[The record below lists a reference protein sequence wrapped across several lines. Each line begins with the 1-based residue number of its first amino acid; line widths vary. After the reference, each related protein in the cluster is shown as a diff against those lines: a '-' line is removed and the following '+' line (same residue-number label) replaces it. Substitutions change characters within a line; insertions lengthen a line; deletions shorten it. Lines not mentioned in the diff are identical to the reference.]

1 MKWWMV
7 RAGDSNELIPQWIA
21 RNKASIGWSEL
32 GDPRR
37 FQEREQLLQEAHRVY
52 FEDKPGSRIQAG
64 SQVWRFANQIKV
76 NDRIVTY
83 AKDTRE
89 YLIGTV
95 TREHRFDPM
104 AISDYYPNV
113 IEVRWEDQRVS
124 RDLLSQK
131 AKNSLG
137 GTMTVFN
144 LDQWGVEFERLL
156 SSGTTLPPKPDD
168 TNGDFAEENTAEFMA
183 QATTMVEDAVDKLDP
198 WEIQELVAGLLR
210 AMGYQVSVSSP
221 GPDGGVDVLAHR
233 DAFGFEHPIIKAQ
246 VKHRRT
252 TSNAPEIQQ
261 LLGANPI
268 GASSIF
274 VSTGGFTSAAEKT
287 AKHDGV
293 KLLDL
298 TGLVGLLLQWYEE
311 LPTET
316 KALLPL
322 KRVYV
327 PM

>member
-7 RAGDSNELIPQWIA
+7 RAGDTNELIPQWIA

-32 GDPRR
+32 GDPKR
-37 FQEREQLLQEAHRVY
+37 FQNRDQLIQEAHKVY
-52 FEDKPGSRIQAG
+52 AEDRPGARIQAG
-64 SQVWRFANQIKV
+64 SQVWRFANQIEV

-89 YLIGTV
+89 YLVGTV
-95 TREHRFDPM
+95 TKEHRYDPM
-104 AISDYYPNV
+104 AISDYYPN
-113 IEVRWEDQRVS
+113 IIDVRWETQRVP

-137 GTMTVFN
+137 GTMTVFSV
-144 LDQWGVEFERLL
+144 DQWGIEFENLL
-156 SSGTTLPPKPDD
+156 A
-168 TNGDFAEENTAEFMA
+168 NGDNPAISTDVTDGESEEENNDDFIA
-183 QATTMVEDAVDKLDP
+183 QATSMVEDAVDRLDP
-198 WEIQELVAGLLR
+198 WQMQELVAGLLR
-210 AMGYQVSVSSP
+210 AMGYQVSVSPP

-233 DAFGFEHPIIKAQ
+233 DAFGFEHPIIKVQ

-274 VSTGGFTSAAEKT
+274 VSTGGFTSSAERT

-298 TGLVGLLLQWYEE
+298 SGLVELLLQWYEE

-322 KRVYV
+322 KRIYV